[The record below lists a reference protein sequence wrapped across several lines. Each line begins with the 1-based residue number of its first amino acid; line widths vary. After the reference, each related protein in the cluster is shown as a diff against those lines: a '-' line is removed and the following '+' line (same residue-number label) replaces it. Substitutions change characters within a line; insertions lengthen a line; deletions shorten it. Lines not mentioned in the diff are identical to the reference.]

1 MSIFIVQHHSVP
13 TRLDNASFRSSIN
26 CCLNSSKFIVFSSIE
41 IKVNVCLILLVS
53 APHRPYEWE
62 LQRLKSILFQTA
74 RFVLRL
80 LTRRPQNLFQ
90 ALSPLPDVVGIRTA
104 NPRRCD
110 YSPPGCYFISSRYTF
125 SLSVL
130 GFHRKTISVYS
141 CTPTIENFIFNCHE

>member
-1 MSIFIVQHHSVP
+1 MRKSLCFGLSQQAFLGLESALYWQLHLSG
-13 TRLDNASFRSSIN
+13 IN

-104 NPRRCD
+104 NPHRCD
-110 YSPPGCYFISSRYTF
+110 YPPPRCYLISARYTF

-130 GFHRKTISVYS
+130 SLIA
-141 CTPTIENFIFNCHE
+141 N